1 MKATLLYVFF
11 YTVTFLR
18 QFFFSTTQ
26 TEGETSS
33 KTDNENENVQE
44 SFEETPEQ
52 KESKY

>member
-1 MKATLLYVFF
+1 MKPTFLYVFF

-18 QFFFSTTQ
+18 QFFFSTAQ

-33 KTDNENENVQE
+33 KTDNKNVQE